1 MKNLYGEKEW
11 SLISNRFLPDRSVSL
26 ISQRYAKV
34 CVMIYKANGIHI
46 DSNGNLEVPPV
57 YPNGADDFDE
67 EKIAHLARVEAPS
80 EFNVHRWSLDEDI
93 TLLKAVPLIGHM
105 WAEVANRL
113 IQHRDRG
120 HLRKRYQVLE
130 RRVKATI
137 RREKKFMNDRIE
149 SKTQSSCKNKQSEMK
164 GRAPILSVHPPTKR
178 MKNENIINR
187 MKHPEISYHPVA
199 RYGGAV
205 SHGFGGPRPEPP
217 TMVPSSYVNQMIPK
231 DNQKMTSPPKAGLT
245 IKKRKHVIKNNS
257 STFNNVA
264 QNARLKNKKGASHK
278 SLSKELNVAKK
289 NASCNDAEKGE
300 EELLCSENMG
310 SLGPELN
317 GIKKPET
324 ISTPKSIAS
333 KSSQGSQFM
342 LSESLP
348 GLDGRSMDVTNGFE
362 STRMGF
368 EKIINDGDDWSQMS
382 RVKKLIESESQSPK
396 IHSNTSSGRASYGPL
411 SNMNS
416 QEVALLP
423 CLEIHKSTSGLSI
436 LNNESRSLPPSKSDV
451 QPIKKTGSI
460 MAAVLER
467 TRESEKNSKL
477 KCAEDKNTKSQ
488 SKTMREN
495 DKKNNSFIAG
505 IMNHNTNE
513 SSFQMMGSGFKTNQ
527 PVGPMQHTS
536 SMSMMYGGGFSVDSF
551 EFNNLSLS
559 ERSRNVL
566 EEGRRSDI
574 SPMNMPMAFSR
585 PFQTYGASTFSPNS
599 LMANDIEAITALNS
613 MSNSSRNLSSLKPVT
628 GMKSQKMT
636 TGTENKKITSMKM
649 STKPT
654 TSAKTSLFAKV
665 VGGIQEKDAK
675 KKKQQT
681 NKAEKKDTITN

>member
-1 MKNLYGEKEW
+1 
-11 SLISNRFLPDRSVSL
+11 
-26 ISQRYAKV
+26 
-34 CVMIYKANGIHI
+34 MIYKANGIHI
-46 DSNGNLEVPPV
+46 DSNGNLDVPPV

-67 EKIAHLARVEAPS
+67 EKIAQLAKVEAPS

-93 TLLKAVPLIGHM
+93 TLLKAVPLMGHM
-105 WAEVANRL
+105 WAEVASRL

-137 RREKKFMNDRIE
+137 RREKKFMNDRSD
-149 SKTQSSCKNKQSEMK
+149 SKIQSSSKNKQSEMK
-164 GRAPILSVHPPTKR
+164 GCTPILSVHPPNKK
-178 MKNENIINR
+178 MKNQNTINK
-187 MKHPEISYHPVA
+187 MKHPEMSHNPA
-199 RYGGAV
+199 TRYGGAV

-217 TMVPSSYVNQMIPK
+217 AMILSSYVNPMISKDKPTNTSSPK
-231 DNQKMTSPPKAGLT
+231 RGLT
-245 IKKRKHVIKNNS
+245 IKKRKHVIKNNPS
-257 STFNNVA
+257 SFNNEV
-264 QNARLKNKKGASHK
+264 QNVRSKNKKGAFHK
-278 SLSKELNVAKK
+278 SMSKELHDVKK
-289 NASCNDAEKGE
+289 TSSCKDSEKGE
-300 EELLCSENMG
+300 EALLCSENMG
-310 SLGPELN
+310 SLLPEQN
-317 GIKKPET
+317 GITKPET
-324 ISTPKSIAS
+324 MSTPKSIAS

-342 LSESLP
+342 LSESLS

-382 RVKKLIESESQSPK
+382 RVKKLIEGESRSPK
-396 IHSNTSSGRASYGPL
+396 IHSNTSSGRASNAPL
-411 SNMNS
+411 SHMNS

-436 LNNESRSLPPSKSDV
+436 LNNESRSLPPSKSDAL
-451 QPIKKTGSI
+451 PIKKTGSI

-467 TRESEKNSKL
+467 TKESTKNTKL
-477 KCAEDKNTKSQ
+477 KCTESKNMKSK
-488 SKTMREN
+488 SKTIAGN
-495 DKKNNSFIAG
+495 DMKNNSFIPG
-505 IMNHNTNE
+505 IIKHNTNE
-513 SSFQMMGSGFKTNQ
+513 SSFQMMNSGFKPNQ
-527 PVGPMQHTS
+527 PVGPIQHTS
-536 SMSMMYGGGFSVDSF
+536 SISMMYGGGFSVDSF

-566 EEGRRSDI
+566 EEGRRSDV

-613 MSNSSRNLSSLKPVT
+613 MSNSSRNMSSLKPNI
-628 GMKSQKMT
+628 GMKSQKLNI
-636 TGTENKKITSMKM
+636 ENKAIS
-649 STKPT
+649 STKKSVKST
-654 TSAKTSLFAKV
+654 TSGKTSLFAKV

-681 NKAEKKDTITN
+681 SKADQKDTITN